1 MTKAVVF
8 DLFGTLVTWPQDFPH
23 IRAMAARLG
32 IDPEALRPG
41 WHKVLRQRNSGE
53 LDTVSA
59 LSLISREMALAV
71 SDETIRLAAG
81 EWIPFA
87 RSVLVPRRGALET
100 LDAIRGRGLRVG
112 LLSDCSEE
120 VTTVWPETSMAPF
133 FDAAV
138 FSCAEGSTKPDP
150 RLYEAVTRRLGV
162 EPAECLYVGN
172 GDGEELAGAT
182 RAGMRAVLF
191 TADGEYP
198 GREAATWKGDRIND
212 LSRVMGLIG
221 PSA

>member
-8 DLFGTLVTWPQDFPH
+8 DLFGTLVTWPEGAPH

-32 IDPEALRPG
+32 IEPEALRPG
-41 WHKVLRQRNSGE
+41 WHKVLRERNSGE
-53 LDTVSA
+53 LDTMSA
-59 LSLISREMALAV
+59 LSRISKEMALAV

-100 LDAIRGRGLRVG
+100 LDAIHTRGSRVG
-112 LLSDCSEE
+112 LLSDCSAE
-120 VTTVWPETSMAPF
+120 VPAVWPETSMARH

-138 FSCAEGSTKPDP
+138 FSCTEGRVKPDP
-150 RLYEAVTRRLGV
+150 HLYEAVTRRLAV
-162 EPAECLYVGN
+162 ESADCLYVGN
-172 GDGEELAGAT
+172 GDGGELAGAT

-191 TADGEYP
+191 AADGEPP
-198 GREAATWKGDRIND
+198 GREAATWEGERISQ
-212 LSRVMGLIG
+212 LSEVLDHL
-221 PSA
+221 